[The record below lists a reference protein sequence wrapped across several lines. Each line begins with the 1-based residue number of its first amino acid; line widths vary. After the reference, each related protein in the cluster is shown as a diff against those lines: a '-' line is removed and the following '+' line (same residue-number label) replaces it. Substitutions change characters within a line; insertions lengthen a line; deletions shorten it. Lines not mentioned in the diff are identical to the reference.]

1 MKKRIGLSV
10 LVILILLTQL
20 QAQDTDVTKL
30 PGYVD
35 LEQIPIP
42 SKAGKI
48 TNITLGPSILGIV
61 QQAVNGDDELSET
74 LSGLFSI
81 RVKTFEIDSQ
91 IAEELKPKILAI
103 EEKLNSENWQK
114 IVEVKDLD
122 EYTTISMKYDKE
134 KTAGLLIMSL
144 EDDEASFVNIVG
156 SIDFEK
162 IGKLGGGLH
171 IEALDS
177 LKRDMDE

>member
-48 TNITLGPSILGIV
+48 TNITLGPSILGIA

-91 IAEELKPKILAI
+91 IAEELKPKIEAI
-103 EEKLNSENWQK
+103 EEKLNGENWQR

-122 EYTTISMKYDKE
+122 EYTTISMKYDKN
-134 KTAGLLIMSL
+134 KAAGLLIMSL

-171 IEALDS
+171 IDALDS